1 MATGGLVQ
9 RKEMTFF
16 VGIAFAD
23 GSCLSGRMTGTLINA
38 AAIVAGGIF
47 GRVAIR
53 QLANERQVLIK
64 HLLGV
69 FTVYAGL
76 SLTWNGLNGS
86 WRQVGRQLL
95 IVVAAM
101 MIGKILGRLLR
112 LQRGFNRLGQFARR
126 SFEQAGQGG
135 GCPNPGFVTCA
146 ILFCAEPL
154 AALGAVQDGLTGSY
168 QPLVLKAIMDG
179 LATVVFARTF
189 GWGAVLSAVPVLA
202 YQGTL
207 TLLVR
212 QLEPWL
218 RQGSLV
224 DGITATNG
232 LLIFCVALVILEL
245 KKVDLADYLPSL
257 AIAPLLTWWL
267 R

>member
-126 SFEQAGQGG
+126 SFEQGGQGG

-168 QPLVLKAIMDG
+168 QTLVLKAIMDG

>member
-1 MATGGLVQ
+1 
-9 RKEMTFF
+9 
-16 VGIAFAD
+16 
-23 GSCLSGRMTGTLINA
+23 MTGTIINA
-38 AAIVAGGIF
+38 AAIVAGGII
-47 GRVAIR
+47 GRVTR
-53 QLANERQVLIK
+53 WQLSNERQVLIK

-76 SLTWNGLNGS
+76 SLTWTGLNGS

-95 IVVAAM
+95 IVIAAM
-101 MIGKILGRLLR
+101 MIGKLLGRLLR

-126 SFEQAGQGG
+126 SFEQAAQGG
-135 GCPNPGFVTCA
+135 GIPSNGFATCA
-146 ILFCAEPL
+146 ILFCVGPL
-154 AALGAVQDGLTGSY
+154 AVLGALQDGLTGGY
-168 QPLVLKAIMDG
+168 QTLILKAIMDS

-207 TLLVR
+207 TLLV
-212 QLEPWL
+212 QLLAPWL
-218 RQGSLV
+218 RQFSLV

-232 LLIFCVALVILEL
+232 LLVFCVALVILEL

-257 AIAPLLTWWL
+257 AVAPVLTWWL